1 MPSILKL
8 GIVAGLLAGIL
19 VGGYQ
24 VLFTVPV
31 IEEAIAFEEAAA
43 LQQAAG
49 EAESGGEVV
58 SLGAQKIGAV
68 VGMVIFGVVLGA
80 IFSGIYALVRNIV
93 PGWRA
98 ITVALVSAGIGFWA
112 LSLFPF
118 LKYPLNP
125 PGVGET
131 DTLVFRQGFQFLF
144 FALSMGSVVAL
155 LVLLNRINRSAESPA
170 KKQRN
175 FAQLGLLY
183 GAFAIVLYFVLPSNP
198 DPVTAPSDIV
208 WRFRVLSLVGHL
220 LLWGLLAVGVAVL
233 LSRSR
238 RSFRPVT

>member
-31 IEEAIAFEEAAA
+31 VEEAIAFEEAAA
-43 LQQAAG
+43 QAAG

-58 SLGAQKIGAV
+58 SLGVQKIGAAL
-68 VGMVIFGVVLGA
+68 GTVIFGVILGA
-80 IFSGIYALVRNIV
+80 IFSGIYALVRKV
-93 PGWRA
+93 GPDWRA
-98 ITVALVSAGIGFWA
+98 LTVALVSAGIGFWA

-125 PGVGET
+125 PGVGES
-131 DTLVFRQGFQFLF
+131 DTLVSRQGFQFLF
-144 FALSMGSVVAL
+144 FALSMGGVVAL
-155 LVLLNRINRSAESPA
+155 LVLLNRINRSARLPA
-170 KKQRN
+170 KKQRS

-183 GAFAIVLYFVLPSNP
+183 MVFTVVLYFVLPSNP

-208 WRFRVLSLVGHL
+208 WRFRMFSLVGHF

-238 RSFRPVT
+238 RSFRPGT